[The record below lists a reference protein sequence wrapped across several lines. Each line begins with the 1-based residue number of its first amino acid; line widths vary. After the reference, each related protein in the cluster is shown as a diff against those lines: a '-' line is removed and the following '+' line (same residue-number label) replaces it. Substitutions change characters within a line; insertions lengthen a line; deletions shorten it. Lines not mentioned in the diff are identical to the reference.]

1 MQIDR
6 NELAQEITLREHI
19 QNVLKEA
26 TNNWAS
32 VRHNTI
38 LENKKQEQAL
48 RNVVQNLISKV
59 LYEDM
64 NQTKQDAAI
73 SLVRDTLL
81 AIIKIMKADQS
92 KFKDPEVQD
101 GFIKYCMLALRN
113 DFEENRGAEG
123 EDILAEQIEDD
134 GDENIDIS
142 IKASDDPMF
151 IKDEEVE
158 EEEEPEEIDIK
169 GSREEEL
176 FLTLNDAEK
185 VGFRYAKETTWPKVT
200 KQIRRIHRMALPD
213 KEIAKT
219 YEEWLTKN
227 IQLHGENTKEET
239 AFDSAEGEVEVDT
252 EKKEE
257 EELEALSL

>member
-6 NELAQEITLREHI
+6 HELAQEIMLREHI

-26 TNNWAS
+26 TNSWTSA
-32 VRHNTI
+32 RKTAI
-38 LENKKQEQAL
+38 LEGKEQERVL

-81 AIIKIMKADQS
+81 AVVKIIKADQS

-101 GFIKYCMLALRN
+101 GFIKYCMLALQN

-123 EDILAEQIEDD
+123 EDILAEQLEDD
-134 GDENIDIS
+134 GDENIDLR
-142 IKASDDPMF
+142 IKPSDDPMF
-151 IKDEEVE
+151 IEDEEVE
-158 EEEEPEEIDIK
+158 EEEEPAEIDIK
-169 GSREEEL
+169 DTREEEL
-176 FLTLNDAEK
+176 FLTLNDSEK

-213 KEIAKT
+213 KDIAKT

-239 AFDSAEGEVEVDT
+239 AFDSAGEEVEMDI
-252 EKKEE
+252 EKEE
-257 EELEALSL
+257 EETLSL